1 MAAESE
7 FKMRLWWPC
16 SWNTLQ
22 KCPLLMSPWKATGRP
37 PFFGCKVEPTMSPR
51 AFWSGASR
59 SRMCQRNLK
68 QHGNQ
73 MGIDGSK
80 SCPDLVTIMFRSS
93 SDHVV
98 KLVECF
104 QKVCDGCT
112 WNKPMRNT
120 AIATLF
126 HNLVWQLST
135 YFDNFQL
142 LSTCF

>member
-1 MAAESE
+1 
-7 FKMRLWWPC
+7 
-16 SWNTLQ
+16 
-22 KCPLLMSPWKATGRP
+22 
-37 PFFGCKVEPTMSPR
+37 
-51 AFWSGASR
+51 
-59 SRMCQRNLK
+59 
-68 QHGNQ
+68 

-126 HNLVWQLST
+126 HNLFWQLST
-135 YFDNFQL
+135 SFDNFNFCQQL
-142 LSTCF
+142 LFKVASFFYNFF